1 MPRSKHWDLGG
12 SGVHCIPQVNTFSS
26 TRLAFLAQESV
37 EPTLCCDKADTN
49 AAQQTD
55 TSSAIEVSFA
65 MTWITFGKSADKP
78 VRLGQGSLAEA
89 GKHSWHRAAE
99 DSTFQFF
106 ALSRRKLS
114 ITRQMCSQ
122 RLLSNQTVE
131 AGLAP
136 TVPASQRADLGG
148 VLDLKSSRSD

>member
-12 SGVHCIPQVNTFSS
+12 SEVHCIPQVNTFPN

-49 AAQQTD
+49 TAQQTD
-55 TSSAIEVSFA
+55 TSSATEVSFCLDLHDL
-65 MTWITFGKSADKP
+65 GKSADKR
-78 VRLGQGSLAEA
+78 VQLGQGSLAEV

-106 ALSRRKLS
+106 ALPHRKLS

-122 RLLSNQTVE
+122 RLLSDFRLLKP
-131 AGLAP
+131 GLH
-136 TVPASQRADLGG
+136 L
-148 VLDLKSSRSD
+148 